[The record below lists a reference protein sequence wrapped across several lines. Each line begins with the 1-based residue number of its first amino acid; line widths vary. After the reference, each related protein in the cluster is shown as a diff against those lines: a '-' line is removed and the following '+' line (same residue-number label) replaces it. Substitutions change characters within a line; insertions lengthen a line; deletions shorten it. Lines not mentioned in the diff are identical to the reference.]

1 MSHRILVSRRL
12 IVGVLILQVVPLML
26 FPPELLTSDSQEW
39 WLPTLLAAMVVVADV
54 QLILRQS
61 TQLWPWHL
69 LSFAQGF
76 NIISRLMMVWPHAT
90 LILNGVT
97 TINLPYVVLTG
108 LSMACSVV
116 LLWYLELPD
125 VRLGLVR

>member
-12 IVGVLILQVVPLML
+12 IVSVLILQIIPLML
-26 FPPELLTSDSQEW
+26 FPPASLSPESQEW
-39 WLPTLLAAMVVVADV
+39 WLPTLLAAMVVVADL
-54 QLILRQS
+54 QLILRRS

-69 LSFAQGF
+69 LSFVQGF
-76 NIISRLMMVWPHAT
+76 NIISRLMMLWPHAT
-90 LILNGVT
+90 YILGGIT
-97 TINLPYVVLTG
+97 TINFPYVILTCV
-108 LSMACSVV
+108 SMAGSAT

>member
-12 IVGVLILQVVPLML
+12 IMGVLILQIVPLML
-26 FPPELLTSDSQEW
+26 FPPELLASDSQEW

-54 QLILRQS
+54 QLILRRS
-61 TQLWPWHL
+61 TQIWPWHL

-90 LILNGVT
+90 FILNGVT

-108 LSMACSVV
+108 LSMACSAV